1 MSSRILTWAGII
13 TNVRRTSL
21 PISIMAVPRTGQF
34 SSFPGMRCSTTSTG
48 TLSGRRSS
56 SQEERLVW
64 AATRVSINP
73 SALLPAAL
81 RTPHRVSSCSGEPV
95 SEASPVSGSVRL
107 FPLSETHIP
116 PVK

>member
-48 TLSGRRSS
+48 TLSGGRSS

-64 AATRVSINP
+64 AATRVSVN
-73 SALLPAAL
+73 
-81 RTPHRVSSCSGEPV
+81 
-95 SEASPVSGSVRL
+95 PVSGSVRL